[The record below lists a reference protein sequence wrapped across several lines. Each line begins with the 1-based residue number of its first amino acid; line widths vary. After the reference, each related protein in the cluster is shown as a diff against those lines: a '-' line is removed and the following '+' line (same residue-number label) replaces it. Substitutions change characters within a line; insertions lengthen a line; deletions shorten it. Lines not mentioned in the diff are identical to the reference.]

1 MAKMRGTEDE
11 GAGSVLK
18 SCPSQNPIATQ
29 QIGYYDTPPFLLQE
43 KGLFQVYRLVKDA
56 KPDRVMM
63 WPSENLGACSGEFLK
78 ATASMTQKSHFASS
92 TRG

>member
-1 MAKMRGTEDE
+1 MLFKAINNKINTRVKEVGM
-11 GAGSVLK
+11 
-18 SCPSQNPIATQ
+18 Q
-29 QIGYYDTPPFLLQE
+29 QQ
-43 KGLFQVYRLVKDA
+43 KGLFHVYRLVKDA